1 MSKKIDFNNVR
12 RYLSMSEY
20 DTSYIE
26 SNIMKNLKIYFGVG
40 IIMILF
46 FNTFVWTE
54 LFENY
59 KDFHKQTLVELRD
72 ENSKL
77 KNIVQE
83 FKLEGLN
90 VTVTMYHPVSYQTDS
105 TPNILADG
113 TRIRVNKASEYRY
126 IAVSRNL

>member
-1 MSKKIDFNNVR
+1 
-12 RYLSMSEY
+12 MSEY
-20 DTSYIE
+20 DTSYL
-26 SNIMKNLKIYFGVG
+26 NKIMKNIKIYFGVG

-90 VTVTMYHPVSYQTDS
+90 VTVTMYHPVSYQTDY
-105 TPNILADG
+105 T
-113 TRIRVNKASEYRY
+113 EH
-126 IAVSRNL
+126 SRGWNAHKGK